1 MWKKPCIYINPYPDI
16 IIEQIHQQE
25 KSLEQQSLTMQ

>member
-1 MWKKPCIYINPYPDI
+1 MWKSPCIYINPYRDI

-25 KSLEQQSLTMQ
+25 KILKQQSLTTQ